1 MRQYGIVNTS
11 FHAILWMVHFIS
23 VFPFLNDLDCKM
35 SGGFHVKT
43 AVVPVII
50 LNYFVMKT
58 TTL

>member
-35 SGGFHVKT
+35 SEGFMSNSGF
-43 AVVPVII
+43 AC
-50 LNYFVMKT
+50 NY
-58 TTL
+58 LES